1 MDLAFK
7 ILIQYL
13 QRSKYSLKDRCEDL
27 HHPAFPNVLD
37 VFFPTELCQ
46 SKSETTATIEIFV
59 PLRSLLCKVN
69 HAFKLNM
76 SDDMT

>member
-1 MDLAFK
+1 MK
-7 ILIQYL
+7 IL
-13 QRSKYSLKDRCEDL
+13 
-27 HHPAFPNVLD
+27 AFPNVLD

-59 PLRSLLCKVN
+59 PLRSLLCKAN
-69 HAFKLNM
+69 HTFKLNM